1 MKDLDLCKKIVNILI
16 SGNIEETIR
25 KDIDLLLSEG
35 FDYEEIENIID
46 TGIKLIYNGRCKMEI
61 VYELR
66 YMMQQNMGINVFN
79 I

>member
-1 MKDLDLCKKIVNILI
+1 MKDLDISKKIVNILI

-46 TGIKLIYNGRCKMEI
+46 SGISLINQGVSKIEI
-61 VYELR
+61 VCEILDKIKSFSEDIYE
-66 YMMQQNMGINVFN
+66 
-79 I
+79 